1 MLTENLSVLML
12 TLAAASFAF
21 GGVIKGMSG
30 FGLPLV
36 VISLNSTFM
45 PIEAAL
51 AINVI
56 PPFFLNLWQTG
67 GTRGIAETWRDYS
80 PVLIAL
86 PIGIAVGALSA
97 SALDSNWLVGA
108 VGLVTVAFCLT
119 QFLGW
124 TLHLSPSRIATAGW
138 ATGFMSGFL
147 GSLTTVTGPPLVMY
161 LLAAK
166 ATSSA
171 FKAALGLFFLVVGIT
186 LAGAFASIGFL
197 TLELALIGALMTVPA
212 AFGMWLGRRL
222 SNRIDAEAFRKVVLI
237 LLVVLGA
244 NLLRRGFFA

>member
-1 MLTENLSVLML
+1 MLA
-12 TLAAASFAF
+12 LAALSFVV

-51 AINVI
+51 AINII
-56 PPFFLNLWQTG
+56 PPFVLNLWQTG
-67 GTRGIAETWRDYS
+67 GKRAIAQTWRDYS

-97 SALDSNWLVGA
+97 SALHSNWLVGA

-119 QFLGW
+119 QFAGW
-124 TLHLSPSRIATAGW
+124 KLHLSPRRVATAGW
-138 ATGFMSGFL
+138 GTGFMTGFL

-161 LLAAK
+161 LLAAR
-166 ATSSA
+166 ATPFA
-171 FKAALGLFFLVVGIT
+171 FKSALGLFFVVVGIA

-197 TLELALIGALMTVPA
+197 TVELALIGGLMTLPA
-212 AFGMWLGRRL
+212 ALGMWFGGRL
-222 SNRIDAEAFRKVVLI
+222 SKRIDAEIFRYVVLVL
-237 LLVVLGA
+237 LLVLGV
-244 NLLRRGFFA
+244 NLLFRASFN